1 MRTYIMRYYEFG
13 KQERIVIE
21 ARTVSEAERKAKTKM
36 YVEYITTAWLV
47 CPSGNQVLLSR

>member
-1 MRTYIMRYYEFG
+1 MRTYVMRYYEFG